1 MEKNKKTI
9 ADEALMDIE
18 VIKAALTENAK
29 EILRS
34 VTREE
39 IEDVIKESLNEEDFE
54 EEEVDFETKLLLMPG
69 FGKIPCKTSLSCARA
84 RAAVTNGAAT
94 LVPLRNPHP
103 PEIIA
108 P

>member
-18 VIKAALTENAK
+18 VIKAAFTENAK

-54 EEEVDFETKLLLMPG
+54 E
-69 FGKIPCKTSLSCARA
+69 
-84 RAAVTNGAAT
+84 
-94 LVPLRNPHP
+94 
-103 PEIIA
+103 
-108 P
+108 

>member
-1 MEKNKKTI
+1 MEKNKNTI

-54 EEEVDFETKLLLMPG
+54 EEEVKDDDMEAMPDDEEG
-69 FGKIPCKTSLSCARA
+69 M
-84 RAAVTNGAAT
+84 
-94 LVPLRNPHP
+94 
-103 PEIIA
+103 EDM
-108 P
+108 